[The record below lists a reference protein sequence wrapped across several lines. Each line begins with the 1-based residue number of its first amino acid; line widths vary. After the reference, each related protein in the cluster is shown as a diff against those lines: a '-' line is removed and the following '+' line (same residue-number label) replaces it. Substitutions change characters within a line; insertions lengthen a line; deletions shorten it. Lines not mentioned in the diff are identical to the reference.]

1 MRLERKIEGVP
12 VQKRLIKVKFEDE
25 QPKWNFVK
33 RFNYILRDKG
43 IYCKL
48 EESQPVLT
56 ASRNKA
62 AQVRKW

>member
-25 QPKWNFVK
+25 QPKWKFLK

-48 EESQPVLT
+48 EESQAV
-56 ASRNKA
+56 RNH
-62 AQVRKW
+62 QF